1 MSAGFRNAA
10 LKLHGLAAPDRDWI
24 LQQLP
29 AHDSK
34 TLSALLDELRALG
47 IRSDQDLAE
56 QASGG
61 DVRQAML
68 DAGGAVGGLG
78 EALDALCA
86 APADRIAAVLAAE
99 PDQMVAAVLSA
110 YPWPWRAR
118 LLADYPPDKRQRL
131 GRALQQAAPLKPRAQ
146 AELVKLL
153 AERLAA
159 LPPAARPPVAGPA
172 PRRSLFQGWRR
183 WLR

>member
-29 AHDSK
+29 AHDNK
-34 TLSALLDELRALG
+34 TLSALLHELRALG
-47 IRSDQDLAE
+47 IRPEQDLAE

-61 DVRQAML
+61 GVRQAML
-68 DAGGAVGGLG
+68 DGGGAAGGLA

-86 APADRIAAVLAAE
+86 APPDSIAALLAAE
-99 PDQMVAAVLSA
+99 PEQMVAIVLSA

-118 LLADYPPDKRQRL
+118 LLADYHVDKRHRL
-131 GRALQQAAPLKPRAQ
+131 SRALQPVAPLKPRAQ

-159 LPPAARPPVAGPA
+159 LPPAARSPA
-172 PRRSLFQGWRR
+172 FEQAPQRSLFQGWRR
-183 WLR
+183 WLP